1 MYRIYKINVEY
12 SRIDYPRRDY
22 APDFMD
28 VLNAQTALYPEK
40 IAETYDAKRISEEW
54 KKAKKEYKYIEKCE
68 NCRCWRGVY
77 IELCS
82 DEEDSISEPSYGDE
96 NFYVKDIQTPIYKK
110 RNIKWLR

>member
-12 SRIDYPRRDY
+12 SRRDYLGRDY

-28 VLNAQTALYPEK
+28 VLNAQSALYPEK
-40 IAETYDAKRISEEW
+40 IAETNDAKRISKEW
-54 KKAKKEYKYIEKCE
+54 KKAKKEYKYIEKCV

-96 NFYVKDIQTPIYKK
+96 NFYVKDIQIPIYKK
-110 RNIKWLR
+110 SDIKWLR

>member
-12 SRIDYPRRDY
+12 LRRDYRGRYY

-40 IAETYDAKRISEEW
+40 IAESDDAKKIAEEW
-54 KKAKKEYKYIEKCE
+54 KKAKKEDKYIEKCN
-68 NCRCWRGVY
+68 NCHCWRGVY

-82 DEEDSISEPSYGDE
+82 DDEDSINEPSYGDE
-96 NFYVKDIQTPIYKK
+96 NFYVKDSQPPIYKK
-110 RNIKWLR
+110 SDIK